1 MAVSFSSFADK
12 LDDGK
17 RMGCLNVPKG
27 LEIYRP
33 KTAETI
39 RVVILPYVTTQCK
52 FVEPGELFCMAY
64 YYQWNGIGEN
74 KKGSCVDVDRTY
86 GKKCPIRNQL
96 QNYSGPDKDKPRS
109 QKKVLMNFWFPD
121 TNEVKLLDFSYASL
135 AEPLFKDIKI
145 KAAKPKWAF
154 VDQFYDPENPVV
166 IEITFEED
174 TFNGNKFIKA
184 AGFDYEEHHG
194 PIPQSILDKA
204 ADLDLV
210 PIMMSYDE
218 MVSKFIEGNG
228 DDEEEETEE
237 APVTQVSKPA
247 PKVEEPEEK
256 PAPKAKAKGEKLAME
271 ALVPGQIMVYEG
283 DKVEVVSVKD
293 GVVKVKDADGDILKV
308 KESDLKVAKL
318 ADEEPAKKP
327 AKASKPPKQEAADE
341 GDGDEP
347 WDKWVKDDE

>member
-52 FVEPGELFCMAY
+52 FVDPGELFCMAV
-64 YYQWNGIGEN
+64 YYQWNGLGEN

-86 GKKCPIRNQL
+86 GKKCPIRNEL
-96 QNYSGPDKDKPRS
+96 QNFSGPDKDKPRS
-109 QKKVLMNFWFPD
+109 QKKVLMNLWFPD

-184 AGFDYEEHHG
+184 AGFDYEEHDG

-210 PIMMSYDE
+210 PIVMSYDE
-218 MVSKFIEGNG
+218 MVAKFIDGTGE
-228 DDEEEETEE
+228 DEEVETETEE
-237 APVTQVSKPA
+237 APVKKVSKPA
-247 PKVEEPEEK
+247 PKDDEPEEK
-256 PAPKAKAKGEKLAME
+256 PAPKAKAKTEKPSIESLA
-271 ALVPGQIMVYEG
+271 VGSIMFYHG
-283 DKVEVVSVKD
+283 DKVEVVSAKD

-308 KESDLKVAKL
+308 KESDLTKANL
-318 ADEEPAKKP
+318 EEPPKKAKTS
-327 AKASKPPKQEAADE
+327 KAAKQEAPADD
-341 GDGDEP
+341 DGDEP